1 MWSSTS
7 SEWKIPPV
15 HLKCCW
21 TCGITTAQDKL
32 PLVCV
37 AVLGMLMWPH
47 HDTGLKFC
55 IIYQKS
61 IPVEST
67 NRLSSTEHQLRGNP
81 LQVLLPRQSRKA
93 ELLFQKKNSSPD
105 RRFCSARPQTC
116 MFKNSKMLLSH
127 KCFTVSVT
135 SGKQQYTYTTPACR
149 AVLCG
154 ESRVQWLKCF
164 SSLCASFFQMQ

>member
-37 AVLGMLMWPH
+37 AVLSMLMWPH

-67 NRLSSTEHQLRGNP
+67 NRLSSMEHQLTGNP

-127 KCFTVSVT
+127 VSQFPLHLESSSTHTPPLPVELCCV
-135 SGKQQYTYTTPACR
+135 GKA
-149 AVLCG
+149 
-154 ESRVQWLKCF
+154 ESNG
-164 SSLCASFFQMQ
+164 